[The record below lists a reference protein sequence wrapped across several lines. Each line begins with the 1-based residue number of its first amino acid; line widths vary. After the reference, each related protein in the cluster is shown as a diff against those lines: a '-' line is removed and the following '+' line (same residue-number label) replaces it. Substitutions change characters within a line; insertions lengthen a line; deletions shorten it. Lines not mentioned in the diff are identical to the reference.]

1 MAKMGFQE
9 LEMKFLKRSDYNEGI
24 ED

>member
-9 LEMKFLKRSDYNEGI
+9 LKMKFLKRSDYNEDI